1 MKESTGQLKTGLSL
15 KSRSA
20 LLEASPGF
28 GRCFKNTV
36 SLQSIS
42 QAQTVNNLL
51 MPFCRI
57 FLKTCHPHYLLAA
70 VSHYSRW
77 KMLYL
82 SVRLVLCNFS
92 PLTQESTQA
101 RGNKMQSG
109 LFFFLLLG
117 WLIVKLLLCQHA
129 TCQCWAFL
137 LKSQEGS
144 GTPQDP
150 AW

>member
-1 MKESTGQLKTGLSL
+1 MARYHVPPWKLKTGLSL

-42 QAQTVNNLL
+42 WAQTVNNLL

-101 RGNKMQSG
+101 RGNKMQSR
-109 LFFFLLLG
+109 LFFFPPS
-117 WLIVKLLLCQHA
+117 WLADSEIA
-129 TCQCWAFL
+129 FMSTCNMSVLSLFT
-137 LKSQEGS
+137 EEPGR
-144 GTPQDP
+144 
-150 AW
+150 